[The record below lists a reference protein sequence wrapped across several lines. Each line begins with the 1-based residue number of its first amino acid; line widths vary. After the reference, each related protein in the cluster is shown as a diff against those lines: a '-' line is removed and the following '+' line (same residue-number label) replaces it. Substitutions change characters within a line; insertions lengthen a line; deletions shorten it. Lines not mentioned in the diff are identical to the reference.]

1 MYCFRLEGKSC
12 AELGHS
18 LVKLEPVHQAGDTT
32 YTGLLRR
39 SQNVLI
45 ARKDLEFET
54 DCMFPE
60 FSPYFLE
67 GGRIPL
73 DGCQDVNVHGL

>member
-1 MYCFRLEGKSC
+1 MHQTG
-12 AELGHS
+12 AE
-18 LVKLEPVHQAGDTT
+18 T
-32 YTGLLRR
+32 YTELLRR
-39 SQNVLI
+39 SQDVLI

-73 DGCQDVNVHGL
+73 DGFQDVNVHGL